1 MIPMTT
7 TKSLAREARGRW
19 APTTTALTTAG
30 SAAAAAVVLFTLIRH
45 ATCQHRQG
53 SARDANGDQCKVV
66 SGRDPIGT
74 AWCLGRCAWLDWQAL
89 SLAQAKEDVVLNAL
103 LIIARTSTPRTCAM
117 RGALQGSEC
126 VGGRAR
132 SGMGSRDGGQAGG
145 AQERVCAPR
154 AAAHGGRKRGQV
166 RHAKEAFKL
175 VSART
180 FTVLARRANTAPV
193 LARSLILELIH
204 EMPNGLDGW
213 RLY

>member
-1 MIPMTT
+1 MGTDDDGTDDGGFGGGSGRCPVHAHSTRDM
-7 TKSLAREARGRW
+7 SAQARQRSGCKW
-19 APTTTALTTAG
+19 G
-30 SAAAAAVVLFTLIRH
+30 SV
-45 ATCQHRQG
+45 Q
-53 SARDANGDQCKVV
+53 

-154 AAAHGGRKRGQV
+154 AAAHGGRKRGQA
-166 RHAKEAFKL
+166 RQLTEAASEGRC
-175 VSART
+175 VT
-180 FTVLARRANTAPV
+180 PRRPSN
-193 LARSLILELIH
+193 
-204 EMPNGLDGW
+204 
-213 RLY
+213 LYQHGPSQY